1 MVKASRIKSTKKN
14 SKKSRKNKKVKAGGG
29 GVVPGDGGDVGEFE
43 DVAFAVPVL
52 DDEGNKKK
60 KTKITRADSTT
71 GEGVTVAVNLA
82 AEGKKKRKKK
92 NKKAEG
98 VVAGVDDIVADD
110 DVVCGDDVVA
120 GDDHDLVAG
129 DDAYVMAGDDM
140 MTGDDVVVDDD
151 VVVYDDVAAGDV
163 VAVEADEGATVVVV
177 ADESKKKKGK
187 KRVGNVKG
195 IVAVGEGL
203 GEAGMKRKKPSWEY
217 VPIVPEVKEQLPPK
231 RCRPVKKDVDFVT
244 Y

>member
-1 MVKASRIKSTKKN
+1 M
-14 SKKSRKNKKVKAGGG
+14 KAGGG
-29 GVVPGDGGDVGEFE
+29 GVVPGDGGYVGEFE
-43 DVAFAVPVL
+43 DVAFAVHVL
-52 DDEGNKKK
+52 VDEGNKKK

-110 DVVCGDDVVA
+110 DVVGGDDLVAGVDHDLVA
-120 GDDHDLVAG
+120 GDDVVAG
-129 DDAYVMAGDDM
+129 DDAYVMASDDM
-140 MTGDDVVVDDD
+140 MTGDDVVDDD
-151 VVVYDDVAAGDV
+151 VVVYDDVAACDV
-163 VAVEADEGATVVVV
+163 VAVKADEGATVVVV
-177 ADESKKKKGK
+177 ADESKTKKGK

-217 VPIVPEVKEQLPPK
+217 VPTVPEVEEQLPPK
-231 RCRPVKKDVDFVT
+231 RCRPAKKDVDFVT